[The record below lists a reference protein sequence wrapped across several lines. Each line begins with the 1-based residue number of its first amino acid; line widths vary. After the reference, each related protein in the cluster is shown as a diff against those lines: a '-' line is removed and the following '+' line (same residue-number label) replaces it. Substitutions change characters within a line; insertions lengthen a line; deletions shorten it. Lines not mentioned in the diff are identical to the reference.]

1 MTHQTDSMTVTQA
14 ARKLGVHRRTVDRL
28 VARGRLSRNQLTGC
42 IAAAQIE
49 DVKVERFNQQEREYQ
64 ISRETLIFRIMTA
77 AMENLGLPFKHE
89 DWLINPLDAFLNPPV
104 PHDRDLPF

>member
-49 DVKVERFNQQEREYQ
+49 DVKVERFNQQERGV
-64 ISRETLIFRIMTA
+64 S
-77 AMENLGLPFKHE
+77 NLPG
-89 DWLINPLDAFLNPPV
+89 DV
-104 PHDRDLPF
+104 DLPHNDCCDGKSWTSVQA